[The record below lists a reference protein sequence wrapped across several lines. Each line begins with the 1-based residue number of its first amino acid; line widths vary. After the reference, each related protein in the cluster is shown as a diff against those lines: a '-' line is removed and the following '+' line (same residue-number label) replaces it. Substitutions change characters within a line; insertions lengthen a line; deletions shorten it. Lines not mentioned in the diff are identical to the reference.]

1 MSNVNQKNA
10 SASSLNSS
18 NSSTIYQSLSIHFEQ
33 PVTSISISPNSQDVV
48 LAAKKGMFILDLEA
62 PYEMPRVLQHITK
75 WEVADVQWNP
85 HIEKQNWIAS
95 TSNQKVLIWNLALN
109 SNVSSSS
116 SSKHIEMVLTSHTRA
131 VSDINWSVFKP
142 EMLATCSLDSYIH
155 LWDLKSSNKKP
166 VNSFC
171 AWTAGATQVKWNKK
185 NEWLIASSHDS
196 DLRIWDIRKGST
208 PVTTITAHMNKIYGI
223 DWHNSKENE
232 ILTCSQDKLVKF
244 WDINDPKICQGV
256 ITTNTPVWR
265 ARYTPFGEAIITMPQ
280 RNDSQLLMWSC
291 SDLTAPV
298 YSFNG
303 HADIVREFLWRSKKE
318 NLNDTV
324 NYQLITWSKDKTLKL
339 WPISPKHLKLL
350 NNENNDNESD
360 NSNSEDLIL
369 ITNNSLLNDSKFSNE
384 LFQQKTQTDTL
395 NQLNPNIDSFSS
407 SLSMSFSISET
418 KPPTLP
424 KLNVDS
430 SDIALAVNRNKPF
443 NTISSMKEE
452 DFDGSYFQ
460 EDDDI
465 FTGMSYEI
473 EKKEQIRESYIPSSL
488 EDEIEWISK
497 RFPSVRF
504 EKVNFTY
511 RTCTITLHH
520 FESYVKPGIPAV
532 FLKVN
537 IQFPPQYPNKAPPTF
552 QIQKTGMI
560 SMANRN
566 FMTSKLEEIASSY
579 AEKSLP
585 CLEASIQFL
594 LSGDASSTLR
604 ISTENDEVT
613 YPRNVS
619 FFDDYSFTN
628 NQDDL
633 DNLSTSSSDNIST
646 IENFNKQSFKKKN
659 STSDGRFN
667 YSSTQNVPY
676 PCLCGARFSPTGK
689 LIVFFS
695 PLPHPSETKFTTHTL
710 GTHNQQP
717 ILQTTQFTTQPKT
730 FDLYDSYRNFI
741 LVRYPKVVLTGGG
754 VNQDSLRPEE
764 PLITSNNNI
773 NQNTINDKLDDGNDG
788 KLNLW
793 FDMDEE
799 DQEEA
804 PMPSLFYKPKVYF

>member
-1 MSNVNQKNA
+1 MTNINQKNA
-10 SASSLNSS
+10 SASSLNTV
-18 NSSTIYQSLSIHFEQ
+18 NSSTIYQSLSVHFEQ
-33 PVTSISISPNSQDVV
+33 PVTNVSISPSSQEVV
-48 LAAKKGMFILDLEA
+48 LAGKKGMFILDLEA

-85 HIEKQNWIAS
+85 HVERQNWIAS
-95 TSNQKVLIWNLALN
+95 TSNQKVLIWNLAMNPN
-109 SNVSSSS
+109 STSS
-116 SSKHIEMVLTSHTRA
+116 SSKHIEMILSSHTRA
-131 VSDINWSVFKP
+131 VSDINWSIFKP

-155 LWDLKSSNKKP
+155 LWDLKTSNKKP

-171 AWTAGATQVKWNKK
+171 AWTAGATQVKFNKK
-185 NEWLIASSHDS
+185 NEWIIASSHDS
-196 DLRIWDIRKGST
+196 DLRIWDIRKGSI

-223 DWHNSKENE
+223 DWHNLKENE

-244 WDINDPKICQGV
+244 WNINDPKVCQGV

-265 ARYTPFGEAIITMPQ
+265 ARFTPFGEAVITRPQ

-291 SDLTAPV
+291 NDLTTPI

-303 HADIVREFLWRSKKE
+303 HNDVVREFLWRTKKE

-339 WPISPKHLKLL
+339 WPVNPKHLKLL
-350 NNENNDNESD
+350 GNDNIESDDDDKSNDENLVFITNEMENNTKINNES
-360 NSNSEDLIL
+360 
-369 ITNNSLLNDSKFSNE
+369 SLQQTKFQ
-384 LFQQKTQTDTL
+384 FDTQ
-395 NQLNPNIDSFSS
+395 NQLNTNIDSFTSS
-407 SLSMSFSISET
+407 ISMSFSISET

-430 SDIALAVNRNKPF
+430 KDMALAVSRNKPM
-443 NTISSMKEE
+443 NNLSVMKEE

-465 FTGMSYEI
+465 FTNISNEI
-473 EKKEQIRESYIPSSL
+473 EKKEQIRESYIPTTL

-532 FLKVN
+532 YVKVN

-566 FMTSKLEEIASSY
+566 FMTNKLEEIASTY

-619 FFDDYSFTN
+619 FFDDFSFTN

-633 DNLSTSSSDNIST
+633 DNLSSSSSDEISAL
-646 IENFNKQSFKKKN
+646 ENKQSFKKKSSN
-659 STSDGRFN
+659 NESRFN

-695 PLPHPSETKFTTHTL
+695 PLPHPSVTKFTTHTL

-741 LVRYPKVVLTGGG
+741 LVRYPKVFLTGGG
-754 VNQDSLRPEE
+754 VNQD
-764 PLITSNNNI
+764 PLHGEDAIITSNP
-773 NQNTINDKLDDGNDG
+773 
-788 KLNLW
+788 LN
-793 FDMDEE
+793 
-799 DQEEA
+799 
-804 PMPSLFYKPKVYF
+804 